1 MWWWWDLICT
11 RPRRLIVFFFSAS
24 SLNQQSAD
32 RHVAPRSTLSWFQAN
47 QSLLFL
53 LNAACLAEKQH
64 ISILVFGLTRLGLEP
79 TIYQI
84 QGELANHYT
93 NNAVHRILISL
104 DTTERKQNIASN
116 KIDHHDITE
125 ILFVESGIKHHSPS

>member
-1 MWWWWDLICT
+1 MMRFHLYKINT
-11 RPRRLIVFFFSAS
+11 LSFFFSAS

-64 ISILVFGLTRLGLEP
+64 ISTLVFGLTRLGLKP

-84 QGELANHYT
+84 QGELAKHYT
-93 NNAVHRILISL
+93 NDAVHMILISL

-125 ILFVESGIKHHSPS
+125 ILFGESGIKHHSPNPNP